1 MDFGQYLD
9 ALANFSPEQKQR
21 IFDAIRKDITVHPY
35 EKEIGARA
43 EVILE
48 AISRSPDLTQ
58 RGVRGIVAEAIFCLE
73 VLPTIK
79 GWSGRPVADPSF
91 DAVLA
96 NNDKEVRIQVKT
108 QRRKDGEPML
118 ANRKHP
124 EHFVVEVQRTR
135 GGTDDKGE
143 ATRPYRFGEFD
154 LLAVCMWASTGN
166 WKNFMYAPAQ
176 SLIPDSRDKSIILK
190 MQPVPKIPT
199 GIWTD
204 NLQLCLDK
212 YFGNGAPIPPA
223 SSGSELLL

>member
-1 MDFGQYLD
+1 MNFDQYL
-9 ALANFSPEQKQR
+9 ACLGNFSPEQKKR
-21 IFDAIRKDITVHPY
+21 IFEAIRKDITIHPY
-35 EKEIGARA
+35 ELEIGARA

-58 RGVRGIVAEAIFCLE
+58 RGVRGIVAEAIFCIE
-73 VLPTIK
+73 ILPTVN
-79 GWSGRPVADPSF
+79 GWSGNPVANDSF

-96 NNDKEVRIQVKT
+96 NKEKQVRIQVKT

-118 ANRKHP
+118 ANRRHP

-135 GGTDDKGE
+135 GGTDHKGV

-176 SLIPDSRDKSIILK
+176 SLIPDPRDKTIILK
-190 MQPVPKIPT
+190 MQPVPKTPM
-199 GIWTD
+199 GVWTD
-204 NLQLCLDK
+204 NLQVCLDT
-212 YFGNGAPIPPA
+212 YFANGVKVLPA
-223 SSGSELLL
+223 SSASEVLL